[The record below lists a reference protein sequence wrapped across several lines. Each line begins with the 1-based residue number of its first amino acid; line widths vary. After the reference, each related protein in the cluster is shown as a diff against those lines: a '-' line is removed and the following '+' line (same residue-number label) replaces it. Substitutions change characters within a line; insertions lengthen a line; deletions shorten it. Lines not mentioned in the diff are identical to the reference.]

1 MKTNEKV
8 KKNGMLKVII
18 SLILIVTI
26 VILAGIAY
34 ARYVTSIGGQ
44 TEAQIAKWSF
54 KVVDGDAN
62 TINVL
67 DFPITRTDSNTEVD
81 INTIAPGTYGMF
93 EIDVDA
99 RGTETIL
106 NYGISIEFTNKPQN
120 MKFYADENMTN
131 EIQLDNNGRL
141 VLSKFLSLDD
151 VKNIQSNII
160 YWNWPLE
167 TGTTQAEIDY
177 NDGLDSQFIGK
188 TLTMAITVTGTQA
201 MENGV
206 TVTYD
211 KNYFEKD
218 LLSESEIIKTW
229 YNVNY
234 VNESAAGDVVKSV
247 QIIDD
252 SNAKYGKS
260 IKIIFKNG
268 NVTVHRGPYIRK
280 VLETGKKYTWSM
292 YIKTNGTRGMRI
304 GNERGG
310 VRYINTA
317 TEWTRYTY
325 TFIADSTI
333 QTSFI
338 FYNYGETWNEDD
350 TLEFH
355 SLELMEGEP
364 TDYTTTI
371 EKNSN
376 LGTTITPKRTD
387 YEFLGWYTDPV
398 AGERVTSS
406 TIITQDTTL
415 YAHWRFIE

>member
-1 MKTNEKV
+1 METNEKV

-18 SLILIVTI
+18 LIILVATLIALI
-26 VILAGIAY
+26 GFAY

-44 TEAQIAKWSF
+44 TQAQVAKWSF
-54 KVVDGDAN
+54 KVVDGDAS

-67 DFPITRTDSNTEVD
+67 DFPITRTDNNREVD

-120 MKFYADENMTN
+120 MKFYADENMTS
-131 EIQLDNNGRL
+131 EIQLDSNGRL

-206 TVTYD
+206 MVTYD
-211 KNYFEKD
+211 KNYFEND
-218 LLSESEIIKTW
+218 LLKEEDTIRSQYSYNCQNYDKLEII
-229 YNVNY
+229 NN
-234 VNESAAGDVVKSV
+234 SD
-247 QIIDD
+247 
-252 SNAKYGKS
+252 AKYGKFVKFTMNS
-260 IKIIFKNG
+260 G
-268 NVTVHRGPYIRK
+268 SEYSSSAGPYFNYK
-280 VLETGKKYTWSM
+280 LENGKKYTWSM
-292 YIKTNGTRGMRI
+292 YIKTN
-304 GNERGG
+304 NERALSIGHNQG
-310 VRYINTA
+310 SGNIVVNA
-317 TEWTRYTY
+317 SSEWQRFSY
-325 TFIADSTI
+325 TFTAVNSRTAA
-333 QTSFI
+333 FR
-338 FYNYGETWNEDD
+338 FYNAGEFWRDGD
-350 TLEFH
+350 TIEFH

-364 TDYTTTI
+364 TYYTTTI

>member
-1 MKTNEKV
+1 METNEKV
-8 KKNGMLKVII
+8 KKYGMLKVII
-18 SLILIVTI
+18 SVILIIAV

-34 ARYVTSIGGQ
+34 ARYVTSIRGQ
-44 TEAQIAKWSF
+44 TEAQVAKWSF
-54 KVVDGDAN
+54 KVVDGDSS
-62 TINVL
+62 TIDVL

-81 INTIAPGTYGMF
+81 SSTIAPGTYGMF

-106 NYGISIEFTNKPQN
+106 NYGISIGFTNKPQN

-131 EIQLDNNGRL
+131 EIQLDSNGRL

-177 NDGLDSQFIGK
+177 NDGLDSQFMGK

-201 MENGV
+201 IEEGV

-211 KNYFEKD
+211 KNYFEDD
-218 LLSESEIIKTW
+218 LLTESDTIKNT
-229 YNVNY
+229 YAGNY
-234 VNESAAGDVVKSV
+234 GSGGKVSAIKNE

-252 SNAKYGKS
+252 SSAKYGKS
-260 IKIIFKNG
+260 VKFIFKAGDNAYL
-268 NVTVHRGPYIRK
+268 RGPFI
-280 VLETGKKYTWSM
+280 GKSVEGGKIYTWSI
-292 YIKTNGTRGMRI
+292 YLKTNSSRRCRI
-304 GNERGG
+304 GSENGG
-310 VRYINTA
+310 AQYVNT
-317 TEWTRYTY
+317 TVDWKKYTY
-325 TFIADSTI
+325 TFTATES
-333 QTSFI
+333 QLSAFI
-338 FYNYGETWNEDD
+338 LYNYGEIWHEDD

-364 TDYTTTI
+364 TYYMTTI

-376 LGTTITPKRTD
+376 LGTMITPQRIG

-398 AGERVTSS
+398 VGERINSN